1 MSGRLYLK
9 PGKLRYKG
17 KMWLLIPLLGILVP
31 ILGMSGCTKFVVQ
44 PTLPCPPRP
53 VLESISI
60 EEQASMDPS
69 TVFKLGENQLKLKT
83 YAKKLEVRA
92 GCELIVP

>member
-1 MSGRLYLK
+1 MNGRLYLTS
-9 PGKLRYKG
+9 GKLRY
-17 KMWLLIPLLGILVP
+17 IP
-31 ILGMSGCTKFVVQ
+31 ILGITCVVLGMFGCTRTIVQ

-53 VLESISI
+53 VLESISV
-60 EEQASMDPS
+60 EEQANMDPS

-83 YAKKLEVRA
+83 YAKKLEIRA